1 MYLNSASLQ
10 NFCEGENIPLG
21 FCTAFEERDLV
32 DILKVVGNEM
42 CSMFDVA
49 CKNQNNK
56 ETKEN

>member
-1 MYLNSASLQ
+1 MNLASLQ

-21 FCTAFEERDLV
+21 FWTAFEERDLV
-32 DILKVVGNEM
+32 YILKVVGNEM
-42 CSMFDVA
+42 CSMLDVA